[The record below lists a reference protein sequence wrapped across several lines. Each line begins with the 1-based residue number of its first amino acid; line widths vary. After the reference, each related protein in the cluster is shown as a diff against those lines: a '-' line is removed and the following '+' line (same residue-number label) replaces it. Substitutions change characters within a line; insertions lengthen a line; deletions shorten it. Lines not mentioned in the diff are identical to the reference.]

1 VREIDGHV
9 ATGAGIKAAR
19 KRRGLTQAELADKI
33 GTRQSVISR
42 IESDKHLP
50 SLSTLIRMAAALDM
64 ELYVVL
70 RDLNE

>member
-1 VREIDGHV
+1 VSETIGHI
-9 ATGAGIKAAR
+9 AAGIKAAR

-42 IESDKHLP
+42 IESGDHLP
-50 SLSTLIRMAAALDM
+50 SLSTLIRLARALDM
-64 ELYVVL
+64 ELYIVL